1 VCASNPETWLSL
13 RDKTRN
19 DIVEFVVRADPEP
32 IRGVTT
38 HTRQG
43 AILQPD
49 TDSPETGCELFP
61 VQGWMRRIFLPELI
75 SLPRNIAHT
84 LREHLISSPE
94 IRGR

>member
-1 VCASNPETWLSL
+1 VSISVIRGLSNSIRVYSCSFAVKGVCASNPETWLSL

-32 IRGVTT
+32 IRGVTA

-49 TDSPETGCELFP
+49 TDSPETGCELF
-61 VQGWMRRIFLPELI
+61 QCKDGCAGF
-75 SLPRNIAHT
+75 SCQ
-84 LREHLISSPE
+84 S
-94 IRGR
+94 